1 MFSCPIKDLTV
12 EWIHSEEAKSIS
24 KVHQHVWLKNN
35 TAILYDN
42 RIPITERDF
51 KVLDPEKPDVLAS
64 LLDNKKAVENLN
76 QILSD
81 SLTGL
86 DWPVS
91 FDSNG
96 EKAIYIFNGDIFI
109 LEIKYYPLGKLT
121 IQSKKKSQ

>member
-1 MFSCPIKDLTV
+1 MNQFKKLIIFVVIVFSVIFPQKNNKDLTV
-12 EWIHSEEAKSIS
+12 ERIHSEEAKSIS

-51 KVLDPEKPDVLAS
+51 KVLDPEKPDILTS
-64 LLDNKKAVENLN
+64 LFDYKKAVGNLN
-76 QILSD
+76 QILGD

-86 DWPVS
+86 EWPTS

-96 EKAIYIFNGDIFI
+96 EKAMYI
-109 LEIKYYPLGKLT
+109 P
-121 IQSKKKSQ
+121 